1 MDHKKQYETPD
12 SELLVLIQDE
22 DFLLDTQV
30 SGTIESTTVVT
41 DEWDAD

>member
-30 SGTIESTTVVT
+30 SGTIEKTTVDT
-41 DEWDAD
+41 DVWDVD